1 MISAW
6 FERFCSQ
13 WSVYSKSD
21 QTCLF
26 FQMSTICFRCWAFLW
41 SPIRRDEGKACG
53 SFSIFCG
60 SSLILRSRVQAQPQ
74 YEKRGIWT
82 WFNYKITRDCIN
94 FFPRTKETILS
105 GDCGQGTSPGT
116 ITFFSC
122 YLTSFC
128 SCLMLFLLRWGPT
141 TTWGLTWKELFL
153 LTATTLCVLLSWAPP
168 CLEFHVWVSLT
179 RTTLPQHSNDLV
191 CLWFD
196 CSVDGHHRLIS
207 LPIFYLG
214 QILNTV
220 TEEPMTSWSHKY
232 YVLCF
237 PITVYCFT

>member
-116 ITFFSC
+116 ITFFFLLFHKFLFMFDAVSSQVRTDHHLRPDLKRAFFVNSNNIVC
-122 YLTSFC
+122 LIVLGPSLFGV
-128 SCLMLFLLRWGPT
+128 SCLSVSHAHNITSAFEWFGVSVIRLQCRWPPPPN
-141 TTWGLTWKELFL
+141 LPPN
-153 LTATTLCVLLSWAPP
+153 LLSWAN
-168 CLEFHVWVSLT
+168 S
-179 RTTLPQHSNDLV
+179 
-191 CLWFD
+191 
-196 CSVDGHHRLIS
+196 
-207 LPIFYLG
+207 
-214 QILNTV
+214 
-220 TEEPMTSWSHKY
+220 
-232 YVLCF
+232 
-237 PITVYCFT
+237 